1 MENAKIQAFA
11 KRYTAALINTA
22 PPNEVDLSSEGFT
35 PEERE
40 AVYRALNQ
48 IRERMIV
55 EAEVLE
61 SL

>member
-11 KRYTAALINTA
+11 KRYPAALINSA
-22 PPNEVDLSSEGFT
+22 PPNEMDLSSEGFT
-35 PEERE
+35 PDERE
-40 AVYRALNQ
+40 AVYRALDQ
-48 IRERMIV
+48 ILERMIV

>member
-1 MENAKIQAFA
+1 MDNAKIQAFA

-48 IRERMIV
+48 IRDCLLYTSDAADE
-55 EAEVLE
+55 
-61 SL
+61 